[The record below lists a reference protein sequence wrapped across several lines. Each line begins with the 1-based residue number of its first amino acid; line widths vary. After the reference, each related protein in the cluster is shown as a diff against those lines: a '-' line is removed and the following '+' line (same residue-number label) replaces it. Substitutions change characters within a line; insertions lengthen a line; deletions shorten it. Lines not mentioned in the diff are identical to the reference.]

1 MQDLFPFESYRKGQD
16 SFIKVV
22 RTALKHKKD
31 VLAQVPTGVGK
42 TVSTLA
48 PALQYAMENDK
59 TVVFLTSKHT
69 HHKIAIDTLREIKN
83 KSGIKFQVADFIG
96 KRWMCPRQDISNLN
110 SREFIEFCRSVVE
123 NKECDFYQ
131 NYYSKERIFTN
142 KILIE
147 ELEGS
152 ILHVEELVDKC
163 RNAEVCS
170 FEAAAFLAKKAKVII
185 VDYFHMLNP
194 GTRERF
200 FKKIGKELE
209 NCILIWDEAHNLPSR
224 ARDLMSESIN
234 TLSMDSSVREASKF
248 DQDLEP
254 SIVKIRDK
262 LLNLSSK
269 LGLEKNEFLI
279 SRKDFSEVS
288 DELINKIHKTAN
300 SVIEEERRSYLNTLA
315 HFLSLWKLEDKRYSR
330 ILRRSFTK
338 TGKPVINL
346 LYNCLDP
353 SIVLESILKGAH
365 SNIFM
370 SGTLYPL
377 TMYEEIFGLDLPLKV
392 EYPNPFPEENR
403 LDLVIPAIST
413 KFDQRNGQMYERIAD
428 SVSELIDIIKGNKIF
443 FFPSYAIMEK
453 TKELI
458 KENILVET
466 QGMDK
471 SSREMILKKFIS
483 MKDKGCTLF
492 AISSGSFG
500 ESIDLVG
507 DNLKAVII
515 VGVPFAK
522 NDLEVKEII
531 RYYDEKFGKGMEYG
545 YIMPAFTAIMQN
557 AGRCIRSET
566 DKGVIV
572 YLDERYAWSNYRKN
586 FPEYVKLK
594 GAKSY
599 DEVKEF
605 LEG

>member
-1 MQDLFPFESYRKGQD
+1 
-16 SFIKVV
+16 
-22 RTALKHKKD
+22 
-31 VLAQVPTGVGK
+31 
-42 TVSTLA
+42 
-48 PALQYAMENDK
+48 
-59 TVVFLTSKHT
+59 
-69 HHKIAIDTLREIKN
+69 
-83 KSGIKFQVADFIG
+83 
-96 KRWMCPRQDISNLN
+96 
-110 SREFIEFCRSVVE
+110 
-123 NKECDFYQ
+123 
-131 NYYSKERIFTN
+131 
-142 KILIE
+142 
-147 ELEGS
+147 
-152 ILHVEELVDKC
+152 
-163 RNAEVCS
+163 
-170 FEAAAFLAKKAKVII
+170 
-185 VDYFHMLNP
+185 
-194 GTRERF
+194 
-200 FKKIGKELE
+200 
-209 NCILIWDEAHNLPSR
+209 
-224 ARDLMSESIN
+224 
-234 TLSMDSSVREASKF
+234 
-248 DQDLEP
+248 
-254 SIVKIRDK
+254 
-262 LLNLSSK
+262 
-269 LGLEKNEFLI
+269 
-279 SRKDFSEVS
+279 
-288 DELINKIHKTAN
+288 
-300 SVIEEERRSYLNTLA
+300 
-315 HFLSLWKLEDKRYSR
+315 
-330 ILRRSFTK
+330 
-338 TGKPVINL
+338 
-346 LYNCLDP
+346 
-353 SIVLESILKGAH
+353 
-365 SNIFM
+365 
-370 SGTLYPL
+370 
-377 TMYEEIFGLDLPLKV
+377 LDLPLKV